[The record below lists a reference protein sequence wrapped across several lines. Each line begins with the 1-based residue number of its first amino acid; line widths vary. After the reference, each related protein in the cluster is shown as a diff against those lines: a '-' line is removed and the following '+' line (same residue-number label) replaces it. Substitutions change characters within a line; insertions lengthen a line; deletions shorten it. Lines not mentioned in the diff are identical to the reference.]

1 MYSRTEGPGAGVG
14 FATVVAPGP
23 AVLGRGVVITAG
35 DDVPPAWAGAPVVI
49 VDEAAV
55 AGPESVV
62 TRLHEAWAGRRPVV
76 VVLGV
81 DPAQFRTPE
90 AWPAEPWRLGVGF
103 EPWLDRLHF
112 LVWANTYDARGG
124 GPPIWWWARK
134 AKRLGVGAVAIPDG
148 PADIVLADGTPAW
161 VDGGPRSP
169 IYAADPAGARP
180 VAGDPGS
187 AGATADPAGARP
199 VAVVVHAESVEL
211 GRLTPVPAP
220 APPVAGA
227 LAPDQL
233 AAVAH
238 AGGPAR
244 VIAPAGSGKTR
255 VLTERLRHLMVD
267 RGFERETVLAV
278 AYNKKAQEELEQR
291 CSSFGPRVQ
300 TLNALGFA
308 LLRQARGRAP
318 RVLEEREVRQTLD
331 GLLPKRQRRANTDPL
346 APYLEGLS
354 LIRLGLR
361 DPDEVEE
368 ERDDVPGLAAAF
380 DPYRRRL
387 AEAGAVDFDEQ
398 VYAAIEALLAEGAF
412 RRRAQAGCR
421 HLLVDEFQDLTPA
434 HLLLLRLLA
443 LPALDVFGVG
453 DDDQVIYG
461 HAGADP
467 TFLVHF
473 AERFPGA
480 ADHRLEVNYRCPVAV
495 IDAARHLLSYNHL
508 RVVKEIRPGPHV
520 DASAEALQVHRH
532 TPDAGATALAEVV
545 QGWLA
550 EPAVAPGEVGDHALD
565 AGADADADADADRPG
580 VPAAAVGPHQIA
592 VLTRVNS
599 LLLAPHVALA
609 EAGISINSVLRPQ
622 VLDRT
627 GVRAALAYLRIGSDP
642 ERVSGA
648 DVIEVYRRPSRGFPQ
663 WFTKW
668 LRGYSSLAALRRIGE
683 KIDDDKVAGKVDDL
697 VDDLELVAEA
707 VQGGTTR
714 HALTVI
720 KDRVGLGGAMGL
732 LDGSA
737 TGEGGSSHLDDLEAL
752 EQVAALHPDPA
763 TFEMWLRGVFRRE
776 AEPGGVTLS
785 TIHRVKGREW
795 DRVAV
800 FGVTAGIVPHRLA
813 LDEEEERRVLH
824 VAITRGRHRVAVLAD
839 RSRPS
844 PFLDEMAGT
853 APHVLGGQRAGA
865 GSMGPA
871 GAPPVLGG
879 QAAGARAGIGAADT
893 RPGTAAGA
901 GLAAA
906 PGARA
911 VTTAGAPAAR
921 PVLGPP
927 ATPEIERA
935 EAALRAWRLERCRRD
950 KVSAFIVLYDR
961 HLRAIA
967 TIRPRTLKEL
977 RAVDGIGPTKLELYG
992 EEILAVL
999 EGLDP
1004 GE

>member
-1 MYSRTEGPGAGVG
+1 M
-14 FATVVAPGP
+14 VAPGP
-23 AVLGRGVVITAG
+23 AVLGRGVVVTAG
-35 DDVPPAWAGAPVVI
+35 DEVPPAWDACPVVT
-49 VDEAAV
+49 VDEAAL
-55 AGPESVV
+55 ADPGSVV
-62 TRLHEAWAGRRPVV
+62 GELHESWAGRRPVV
-76 VVLGV
+76 VVLEV
-81 DPAQFRTPE
+81 DPARFRS
-90 AWPAEPWRLGVGF
+90 PASWTDEPWVVGAEF
-103 EPWLDRLHF
+103 EPWLDRLQF

-124 GPPIWWWARK
+124 GEPVWWWARK
-134 AKRLGVGAVAIPDG
+134 AERVGAGAQATPEG
-148 PADIVLADGTPAW
+148 PADILLPDGRPAW
-161 VDGGPRSP
+161 VDGGPRSAVD
-169 IYAADPAGARP
+169 IAVAGAAPGSDPGATPAATPAGATSHADDGTG
-180 VAGDPGS
+180 VA
-187 AGATADPAGARP
+187 AI
-199 VAVVVHAESVEL
+199 VIHAESIEL
-211 GRLTPVPAP
+211 GRLTEIPPP
-220 APPVAGA
+220 APPAASVTST

-255 VLTERLRHLMVD
+255 VLTERLRHVMVD

-278 AYNKKAQEELEQR
+278 AYNKKAQEELEER
-291 CSSFGPRVQ
+291 CVSFRPRVQ
-300 TLNALGFA
+300 TLNALGYA
-308 LLRQARGRAP
+308 LLREARGRAP
-318 RVLEEREVRQTLD
+318 RVLEEREVRHMLD
-331 GLLPKRQRRANTDPL
+331 GLLPRRQRRANTDPM

-380 DPYRRRL
+380 APYRRQLL
-387 AEAGAVDFDEQ
+387 AAGAVDFDDQ
-398 VYAAIEALLAEGAF
+398 VYAAIETLLRDGDF

-434 HLLLLRLLA
+434 HLLMLRLLA
-443 LPALDVFGVG
+443 TPGLDVFGVG

-467 TFLVHF
+467 AFLVHF
-473 AERFPGA
+473 DKHFPGA

-508 RVVKEIRPGPHV
+508 RVVKEIRPGPGS
-520 DASAEALQVHRH
+520 DDSAESLQVHRH
-532 TPDAGATALAEVV
+532 APEAGATALAEVV

-550 EPAVAPGEVGDHALD
+550 DPS
-565 AGADADADADADRPG
+565 
-580 VPAAAVGPHQIA
+580 PAAASPAQIA

-609 EAGISINSVLRPQ
+609 EAGIPINSVLRPQ
-622 VLDRT
+622 VLERT
-627 GVRAALAYLRIGSDP
+627 GVRAALAYLRIGADP

-648 DVIEVYRRPSRGFPQ
+648 DVIEIYRRPSRGFPQ

-668 LRGYSSLAALRRIGE
+668 LRGHSSLEALRRIGD
-683 KIDDDKVAGKVDDL
+683 KIDDDKVAAKVDDL
-697 VDDLELVAEA
+697 VDDLELVAKA
-707 VQGGTTR
+707 VQGRTTR

-752 EQVAALHPDPA
+752 EQVAALHPDPSS
-763 TFEMWLRGVFRRE
+763 FEPWLRGVFHRE

-785 TIHRVKGREW
+785 TVHRVKGREW

-813 LDEEEERRVLH
+813 VDEEEERRVLH

-839 RSRPS
+839 QSRPS

-853 APHVLGGQRAGA
+853 APHRPKGWPVPTRAG
-865 GSMGPA
+865 
-871 GAPPVLGG
+871 V
-879 QAAGARAGIGAADT
+879 GAADT
-893 RPGTAAGA
+893 EVLSRSGISGTGAGGAGPPVPAAAAGGSNATAARRG
-901 GLAAA
+901 AAA
-906 PGARA
+906 AARA
-911 VTTAGAPAAR
+911 P
-921 PVLGPP
+921 LDPP
-927 ATPEIERA
+927 ATPEIAQA
-935 EAALRAWRLERCRRD
+935 EAALKAWRTDRSRRD
-950 KVSAFIVLYDR
+950 KVPAFIVLNDR
-961 HLRAIA
+961 YLRAVA
-967 TIRPRTLKEL
+967 TRRPHTLKEL
-977 RAVDGIGPTKLELYG
+977 RTVDGIGPTKLDLYG

-999 EGLDP
+999 EAAGAGIAAEPAEPDL
-1004 GE
+1004 